1 MRNQSHDAAVPQEI
15 YMSEKQKRQEKADL
29 IERRLQSIE
38 SDVESRRA
46 AEKRVAAHADKLQG
60 FIGELAAVP
69 SK

>member
-1 MRNQSHDAAVPQEI
+1 
-15 YMSEKQKRQEKADL
+15 MSEKQKRQEKADL